1 MSQLDALIVAHG
13 QPSAPDEAEGA
24 LASFLAEIESHGTDC
39 TLGAAT
45 LAAPGKLE
53 RQLEKLR
60 PGGLIYP
67 LFMSDGWFVK
77 TNLAKRLGKAP
88 VKVMTPFGM
97 DAELI
102 SLTANALRGTA
113 GFGKG
118 PLLLVA
124 HGSASGRKAPAQV
137 PLDFGKRL
145 SDALAG
151 YPVHVGFIEQEPLIS
166 DVARSVPDAG
176 LCLPFFAMEG
186 DHVQTDVQD
195 ALKSAGFVG
204 ELLPA
209 ISRLTGISQRIAES
223 IQAELGGF
231 SQNSAA

>member
-13 QPSAPDEAEGA
+13 QPSAQDAAEGA
-24 LASFLAEIESHGTDC
+24 LASFLAEIEPHAPSC
-39 TLGAAT
+39 SLGAAT

-53 RQLEKLR
+53 HQLERLR

-67 LFMSDGWFVK
+67 LFMSEGWFVK
-77 TNLAKRLGKAP
+77 SNLAKRLGAAP
-88 VKVMTPFGM
+88 VQVMTPFGM
-97 DAELI
+97 DDALI
-102 SLTANALRGTA
+102 SLTAKALQATA

-145 SDALAG
+145 SDALEG

-166 DVARSVPDAG
+166 DVARMVPDAG

-186 DHVQTDVQD
+186 DHVQSDVRD
-195 ALKSAGFVG
+195 ALKGAGFVG
-204 ELLPA
+204 EILPA
-209 ISRLTGISQRIAES
+209 ISRLPGMSQRIAES
-223 IQAELGGF
+223 IQAELGNN
-231 SQNSAA
+231 SQVSAA